1 MDKNEEKKKK
11 ITTGIIRW
19 WRFIIAPVVLIV
31 TLSMFQE
38 GTFSPLK
45 ILILLI
51 LSGIV
56 YLLWKRKRLKFDSKN
71 LYIKRG
77 KEETN
82 FPLTNIISIKRSS
95 TKVNGARYWILM
107 YSDEIRQERTLR
119 FDSYFNKE
127 FFEAVRKKN
136 PKVVIWEHPF
146 FNH

>member
-1 MDKNEEKKKK
+1 MDKSEESKKR

-19 WRFIIAPVVLIV
+19 WRFIIAPVLLFV
-31 TLSMFQE
+31 TLSMIQE

-45 ILILLI
+45 TLIILI

-82 FPLTNIISIKRSS
+82 FPLS
-95 TKVNGARYWILM
+95 
-107 YSDEIRQERTLR
+107 
-119 FDSYFNKE
+119 
-127 FFEAVRKKN
+127 FFL
-136 PKVVIWEHPF
+136 
-146 FNH
+146 